1 MRDSSLVAFSLQVQK
16 FKSNEKDWANL
27 GRYIQENLARVIQ
40 SLPDDK
46 KPPKDLQRDLE
57 RLRE

>member
-1 MRDSSLVAFSLQVQK
+1 MSMRAYCEDQK
-16 FKSNEKDWANL
+16 FKSNEKDWAEL
-27 GRYIQENLARVIQ
+27 GQENLARVIQ

-57 RLRE
+57 QLRE